1 MTTETIGGIDATAPL
16 FMRVTPDSLRD
27 LVGLLSSASYHYA
40 DDSAGEWGSAHECL
54 RLFAATVNAARL
66 PYAAIVALH
75 SHGPQLVT
83 LDQVMDAVLK
93 AARG

>member
-1 MTTETIGGIDATAPL
+1 
-16 FMRVTPDSLRD
+16 MRVTPDSLRD

-40 DDSAGEWGSAHECL
+40 DNSAGEWGSARDCL
-54 RLFAATVNAARL
+54 RRFAATVNAARL
-66 PYAAIVALH
+66 PYDAIVALH
-75 SHGPQLVT
+75 RDKPQLVT

>member
-1 MTTETIGGIDATAPL
+1 MTLDTIGGIDATAPL

-27 LVGLLSSASYHYA
+27 PVELLSSASYHYA
-40 DDSAGEWGSAHECL
+40 DDSAGEWGSARECL
-54 RLFAATVNAARL
+54 RRFAATVNAARL

-75 SHGPQLVT
+75 RDQEQLVT

>member
-40 DDSAGEWGSAHECL
+40 DDSAGEWGSARDCL
-54 RLFAATVNAARL
+54 RRFAEAVNAARL
-66 PYAAIVALH
+66 PYDAIVALH
-75 SHGPQLVT
+75 RDNPQLVT

-93 AARG
+93 DARK